1 MTLVKYNPRLPALG
15 LYDDMDR
22 FFNRFWRRP
31 LASSTAVRRSW
42 IPAFDIRET
51 DEQILLSAAL
61 PGLNKKDIDI
71 SLHDGVLTITAER
84 EKRATDKNETVH
96 YAEQRYG
103 KFARSFSLP
112 TEVDEDKVEAKY
124 NQGVLSIALN
134 KLVPVETE
142 HKRIAIK

>member
-15 LYDDMDR
+15 PFDDMDR
-22 FFNRFWRRP
+22 FFNRLWRRP
-31 LASSTAVRRSW
+31 LAWSPTVRQSW
-42 IPAFDIRET
+42 IPAFDVRET
-51 DEQILLSAAL
+51 DQQILLSAAL

-71 SLHDGVLTITAER
+71 SLHDGVLTVTAER
-84 EKRATDKNETVH
+84 EERETGKNETVH

-134 KLVPVETE
+134 KLVPVEAE
-142 HKRIAIK
+142 RKRIAIK

>member
-15 LYDDMDR
+15 FSDDMDR
-22 FFNRFWRRP
+22 LFNRFWQRP
-31 LASSTAVRRSW
+31 LAWSPAVRRRW

-61 PGLNKKDIDI
+61 PGLSKKDIEV
-71 SLHDGVLTITAER
+71 SLHDGVLTVTAER
-84 EKRATDKNETVH
+84 EERETAKNETVH

-112 TEVDEDKVEAKY
+112 TEVDEDKVEARY
-124 NQGVLSIALN
+124 NQGILSIALN
-134 KLVPVETE
+134 KLVPVADER
-142 HKRIAIK
+142 KRIAIK